1 MYRSIYVLP
10 LILLMLSTSASAQS
24 SISIVGRVV
33 DPNQAPLSNVKVTLG
48 IAKIANPRDRI
59 VSDKSNP
66 FGLFQLAKSTVG
78 NFSELYLWIEEPYAY
93 KPKLVSAVKTDMW
106 RQKIDD
112 IILNRTLVGSIPLDE
127 AAERVA
133 AIFAIE
139 QVKAKLKIQDY
150 ALSSKRA
157 NEIAT
162 GVLARCENIQKK
174 GTLDSVV
181 SNAAKLMNQENAL
194 FSDSKNSLLALSSQN
209 DFVQLAKANQKK
221 HNDIEIEL
229 SAYLKGN
236 KNYSKNIAIYVNGI
250 NPTAIKPEWF
260 AGGNASKHLW
270 SNLQP
275 KSENKLDH
283 SFVVGSL
290 KTRTM
295 DTQLNSLK
303 AGGLYVDTKKP
314 PKTEDVER
322 WFKKNPDNSKS
333 LIKAMILADP
343 NLTAFSKTEINNN
356 IKAATPI
363 VVPGKLH

>member
-1 MYRSIYVLP
+1 MHRSIYVLP
-10 LILLMLSTSASAQS
+10 LILLMLSTSVSAQS

-33 DPNQAPLSNVKVTLG
+33 DANQAPLSDVNVTLG

-59 VSDKSNP
+59 VSDESNP

-93 KPKLVSAVKTDMW
+93 KPKLVTAVKTDMW

-112 IILNRTLVGSIPLDE
+112 IILNRTLVGSIPPDE

-139 QVKAKLKIQDY
+139 QLKAKLKIQDST
-150 ALSSKRA
+150 LSSKRA

-181 SNAAKLMNQENAL
+181 SNAAKIMNEENAL
-194 FSDSKNSLLALSSQN
+194 FSESKNSLLALSSRK
-209 DFVQLAKANQKK
+209 DFIQLAKANQKN
-221 HNDIEIEL
+221 HTDIEIVL
-229 SAYLKGN
+229 SAYLKGE
-236 KNYSKNIAIYVNGI
+236 KNYSKNIDLYVNGI

-270 SNLQP
+270 ANLQP
-275 KSENKLDH
+275 KSENQFNH

-290 KTRTM
+290 KTGTIEP
-295 DTQLNSLK
+295 QLTSLK
-303 AGGLYVDTKKP
+303 AGGLYVDIKKP
-314 PKTEDVER
+314 PKTEDIKR
-322 WFKKNPDNSKS
+322 WFKGNPDNSKS
-333 LIKAMILADP
+333 LMKALILADP
-343 NLTAFSKTEINNN
+343 NLTAYTKTEINKN
-356 IKAATPI
+356 IKAVTPI
-363 VVPGKLH
+363 VVPNK